1 MFRNLDR
8 SDLFL
13 IFIGFGL
20 MVFVIIMGITLSRS
34 YDLDEQKCVKFY
46 KENHY
51 ITNACEKYSN
61 KLKEIK

>member
-1 MFRNLDR
+1 MFKDFD
-8 SDLFL
+8 SFDLML
-13 IFIGFGL
+13 SFIGFGL

>member
-1 MFRNLDR
+1 MFKDFD
-8 SDLFL
+8 SFDLML
-13 IFIGFGL
+13 SFIGFGL

-51 ITNACEKYSN
+51 ITASCEKYTN

>member
-1 MFRNLDR
+1 MFKDFDS
-8 SDLFL
+8 SDLML
-13 IFIGFGL
+13 SFIGFGL